1 MEFEDYLEPEIA
13 VTAAV
18 TAVLF
23 SPRGRQILR
32 RGAVYSIAGVMIAGD
47 AIASF
52 ARNIGQ
58 GFKQTG
64 TETQEGALPEGAPQG
79 QGG

>member
-1 MEFEDYLEPEIA
+1 MELEDYLEPEIA
-13 VTAAV
+13 VTAAI
-18 TAVLF
+18 TAALF

-32 RGAVYSIAGVMIAGD
+32 RGVVYSIAGVMIAGD
-47 AIASF
+47 AITSF

-64 TETQEGALPEGAPQG
+64 AAVPAGTASEGG
-79 QGG
+79 QG